1 MLSDQ
6 FRDLRDKYGL
16 PFVYDKARKE
26 VVGIN
31 QRFFAA
37 LYCRVRSL
45 LFDRDE
51 KKFFLYDQS
60 TGLWQEQS
68 SSAQLCDISL
78 LIKQYI
84 PEAHIRFSTSRI
96 ILQIQSFI
104 KGLSEKRD
112 AFQNRKKNIIH
123 IANGILEFIPDSG
136 WELRNPLPEDYSRN
150 RSEIT
155 YNPESQCPQFL
166 DQLLR
171 KAMSEEDISLL
182 QQYAGLVLLGYNL
195 SQKVLLLT
203 GSAGGGKSTLVNVLE
218 GLIGRRNCCEL
229 RTEHLDQR
237 FEIARFVGKTLL
249 TAKDVKSS
257 FLIFSMRYDR

>member
-1 MLSDQ
+1 MYCQ
-6 FRDLRDKYGL
+6 
-16 PFVYDKARKE
+16 AR
-26 VVGIN
+26 N
-31 QRFFAA
+31 
-37 LYCRVRSL
+37 L
-45 LFDRDE
+45 LFDKDE

-123 IANGILEFIPDSG
+123 IANGVLEFIPDSG
-136 WELRNPLPEDYSRN
+136 WGLRNPLPEDYSRN

-237 FEIARFVGKTLL
+237 FEIARFVGQLL
-249 TAKDVKSS
+249 
-257 FLIFSMRYDR
+257 MHRC